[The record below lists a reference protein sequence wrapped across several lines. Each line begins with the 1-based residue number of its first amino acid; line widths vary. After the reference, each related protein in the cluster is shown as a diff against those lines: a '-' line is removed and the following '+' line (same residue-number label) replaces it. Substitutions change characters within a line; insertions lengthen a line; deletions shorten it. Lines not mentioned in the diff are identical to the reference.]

1 MIGVVDRAGVT
12 QTGHVRRSNEDSYL
26 MREPLFIVADGMGGA
41 LAGEIASRMCVEAF
55 AEIDLIRL
63 HGEDALREAVTIA
76 NRRIH
81 QRAASDPDV
90 TGMGTTVTAALVGP
104 TGRISFANVGDS
116 RAYLLRDGALQRLSE
131 DHSVVAEMVASGQI
145 SEQEAES
152 HPQRSVIT
160 RALGA
165 EDTVQVDTFSI
176 DAQDGDVVLLCTD
189 GLTTMVQEER
199 IAALLGTG
207 KDAAG
212 TARELV
218 GAALA
223 AGGEDNVTAVLFR
236 MGELGAQEAPAQAG
250 AERRI
255 LTSDPDLDD
264 DDEEDTRPFSLR
276 RALIIAAIVGASI
289 LALTGGTLIG
299 LRESHFI
306 GANEATQHIEIYQGL
321 PIELFAGIKLYHAV
335 YTSPATYNSLDPEQ
349 RRKLFDHTL
358 RSMSDARRVMQQI
371 EAASP

>member
-199 IAALLGTG
+199 IAALLGAG

-250 AERRI
+250 GERRI

-276 RALIIAAIVGASI
+276 RALIIAAIVGAII